1 MTVLSHPEFDGHEL
15 VEFVTDRR
23 SGLVAIIAIHSTVL
37 GPAGGGIRFFPYA
50 SEMDAVTD
58 VLRLSKAMTNKMAM
72 GEVPLGGGKSVILGD
87 PRTDKTEALLEAYGD
102 AVEALGGR
110 YICGEDM
117 GMTPD
122 DMEVVARRTD
132 HARGTASGSGDTSPL
147 TAHTVFLSIRAAVR
161 HRLGTGL
168 DGIRVAVQGV
178 GHVGEPLVRR
188 LVDAGARVII
198 ADVDAERVAA
208 LESELGVVAE
218 DPAKIH
224 MVAADIF
231 SPCAMGAS
239 VNDDTIDQ
247 LGARIVC
254 GSANNQ
260 LADERH
266 GEILHERHIVYVP
279 DYVANAGG
287 AISALRERVHYEPHE
302 FEDRIES
309 IGRRVHDILERS
321 ARTGE
326 APSDAADSI
335 AAEIVEAAR
344 TQR

>member
-1 MTVLSHPEFDGHEL
+1 LTVLSHPEFDDHEL
-15 VEFVTDRR
+15 VEFVTDGR

-168 DGIRVAVQGV
+168 DGIRVAVQGAGAV
-178 GHVGEPLVRR
+178 GSKLVAK
-188 LVDAGARVII
+188 LADAGAAVLV
-198 ADVDAERVAA
+198 ADVDPGAASRTGAE
-208 LESELGVVAE
+208 VVGIDE
-218 DPAKIH
+218 
-224 MVAADIF
+224 VLAADVDVLA
-231 SPCAMGAS
+231 PCAMGGVLSAS
-239 VNDDTIDQ
+239 TIPTIR
-247 LGARIVC
+247 ASIVC
-254 GSANNQ
+254 GAANNQ
-260 LADERH
+260 LATPADAER
-266 GEILHERHIVYVP
+266 LRAADVLYVP
-279 DYVANAGG
+279 DYVANIGG
-287 AISALRERVHYEPHE
+287 VYSAVIDRKGADVARAKADAVEGRVIDLLERAEAEGTSPAAAA
-302 FEDRIES
+302 D
-309 IGRRVHDILERS
+309 RRV
-321 ARTGE
+321 
-326 APSDAADSI
+326 
-335 AAEIVEAAR
+335 AEILAAAR
-344 TQR
+344 G